1 MSAFHLSKVSNTIVD
16 SLSKPESFSEKEFC
30 HIDRLMVNEWC
41 DRKIVS
47 ELIAAKNE
55 IGKNFKIYNRYR
67 DIIIPRHTEY
77 NGFTSKYHTF
87 IKLMQAFEL
96 GEVETNFKSFYDLCF
111 APGAFSEG
119 LFRCFDIERG
129 YGITLIPSRSKGSR
143 TALRIDEDIVSN
155 PKFKIISPKCGNLY
169 LENSY
174 LLSRVQLNDFGN
186 VDLVCGDGGIDI
198 KGMDDNLQSLISYHL
213 IFCEC
218 LYALSFLNENG
229 TFVCKLFDCFDDLT
243 AQLLMA
249 MTLFFD
255 EVIITKPDESRAVN
269 SERYLVCKRFHLSE
283 NNIGV
288 RDHMLDLMC
297 ISEHSIPG
305 PIFTLESR
313 GVQRELYEDFAAS
326 LRVANETIAVQQTKA
341 IKKTLFICKTLNSSE
356 RR

>member
-1 MSAFHLSKVSNTIVD
+1 MSAFRLSKVSDTIVD
-16 SLSKPESFSEKEFC
+16 SLSKSESFSEKEFC

-96 GEVETNFKSFYDLCF
+96 GEVETNFRSFYDLCF

-169 LENSY
+169 LDRHIPRPVRPRQRLQD
-174 LLSRVQLNDFGN
+174 LLIHL
-186 VDLVCGDGGIDI
+186 
-198 KGMDDNLQSLISYHL
+198 LQ
-213 IFCEC
+213 
-218 LYALSFLNENG
+218 FLH
-229 TFVCKLFDCFDDLT
+229 
-243 AQLLMA
+243 Q
-249 MTLFFD
+249 
-255 EVIITKPDESRAVN
+255 
-269 SERYLVCKRFHLSE
+269 
-283 NNIGV
+283 
-288 RDHMLDLMC
+288 
-297 ISEHSIPG
+297 EH
-305 PIFTLESR
+305 
-313 GVQRELYEDFAAS
+313 
-326 LRVANETIAVQQTKA
+326 IAVVRLQNIQA
-341 IKKTLFICKTLNSSE
+341 VFPNGIEFLQ
-356 RR
+356 